1 MEHLYNRTTHL
12 LTLEDRIFCKADF
25 CVVVCGSQNG
35 SVLGSDQIVTKLSRV
50 LN

>member
-1 MEHLYNRTTHL
+1 MKHLYSRATHL

-25 CVVVCGSQNG
+25 CIVVCGSQNG
-35 SVLGSDQIVTKLSRV
+35 SVLGSDHIVTKLSRV

>member
-25 CVVVCGSQNG
+25 CVVVWGSQDG
-35 SVLGSDQIVTKLSRV
+35 SVLGSDHIVTNLV
-50 LN
+50 EY